1 MKSLENLTA
10 FWCFQEI
17 GKGSIGNQWVN
28 IVKHHTLHF
37 SSKNLNKSILISKFF
52 AIRKLKH
59 HCTKNKFSIKDF
71 FSKCDQIRKKL
82 RIWSHLLKQS
92 LMENYKCLLFVI
104 RIFHLLLGWKG
115 CFPCQVQLPNVE
127 YFCNAKSRSY
137 IFQKIDK
144 MKNVGPDKQSE
155 MLLHVYIK
163 FCC

>member
-1 MKSLENLTA
+1 MFVSLACLSQILLGP
-10 FWCFQEI
+10 F
-17 GKGSIGNQWVN
+17 
-28 IVKHHTLHF
+28 L
-37 SSKNLNKSILISKFF
+37 NLNTLS
-52 AIRKLKH
+52 H

-71 FSKCDQIRKKL
+71 FSKCEQIRKKL
-82 RIWSHLLKQS
+82 RLLSHLLKQS

-104 RIFHLLLGWKG
+104 RISHLLLGWKG

-127 YFCNAKSRSY
+127 YFCNAKNRSY